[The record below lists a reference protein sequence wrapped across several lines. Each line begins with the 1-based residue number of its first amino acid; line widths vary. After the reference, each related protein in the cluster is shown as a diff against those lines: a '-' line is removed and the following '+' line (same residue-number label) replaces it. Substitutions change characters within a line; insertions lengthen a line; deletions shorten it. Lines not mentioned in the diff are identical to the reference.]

1 MQNQTPA
8 LELIGLIAVE
18 VADRKLNEFAFQE
31 TLGMIRFNSFDPDI
45 LASCFNALA
54 RSTLYRPGDF
64 ESVELRLP
72 RTLVNP
78 NDIENPSILTDRTP
92 AAIRNEDNLKRLK
105 LFANGGDDIARDTLR
120 NVSAISEPDLLGATE
135 AVVSALVR
143 KYPQLNQ
150 DTLKNQ
156 IRAMFSGFTSTMVRN
171 LSLSIQ
177 FLLGIVDEILS
188 GEPIA
193 PAVNANLRLL
203 G

>member
-156 IRAMFSGFTSTMVRN
+156 IRAMFSGFT
-171 LSLSIQ
+171 
-177 FLLGIVDEILS
+177 
-188 GEPIA
+188 
-193 PAVNANLRLL
+193 
-203 G
+203 

>member
-92 AAIRNEDNLKRLK
+92 AAIRNEDNLKL
-105 LFANGGDDIARDTLR
+105 
-120 NVSAISEPDLLGATE
+120 
-135 AVVSALVR
+135 
-143 KYPQLNQ
+143 
-150 DTLKNQ
+150 
-156 IRAMFSGFTSTMVRN
+156 
-171 LSLSIQ
+171 
-177 FLLGIVDEILS
+177 
-188 GEPIA
+188 
-193 PAVNANLRLL
+193 
-203 G
+203 